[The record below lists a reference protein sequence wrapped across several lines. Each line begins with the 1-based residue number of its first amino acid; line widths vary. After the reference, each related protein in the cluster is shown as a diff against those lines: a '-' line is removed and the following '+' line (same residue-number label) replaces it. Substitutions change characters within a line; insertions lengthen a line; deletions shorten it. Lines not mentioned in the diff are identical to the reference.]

1 MASFFYHQT
10 SFSNIDVVLYLS
22 CNFSFQIKFFKLSIP
37 KFSLWTLK
45 TIWSE
50 NLKLVWKN
58 PKSKLNFVQ
67 IMIPKR
73 TVRTRL
79 VIKFL
84 HSHNGGGLFRMVTVS
99 FFYFR
104 RKKPRWIS
112 VSEFN
117 LLVIRVFHSVW
128 IGIFKLYED
137 LKTSNYMYYIILYW
151 TLYLKQS
158 ILYYVP
164 ALHKAKILLLIKNDI
179 FTVYEYSFY

>member
-1 MASFFYHQT
+1 M
-10 SFSNIDVVLYLS
+10 VR
-22 CNFSFQIKFFKLSIP
+22 KFETCVEES
-37 KFSLWTLK
+37 S
-45 TIWSE
+45 
-50 NLKLVWKN
+50 
-58 PKSKLNFVQ
+58 SKLHFVQ

-99 FFYFR
+99 LFFILEEKHPDGYLFLNSTFWSYGYF
-104 RKKPRWIS
+104 I
-112 VSEFN
+112 VYEF
-117 LLVIRVFHSVW
+117 
-128 IGIFKLYED
+128 GIFKLYED

-179 FTVYEYSFY
+179 FTVCIRVQFLLYRHKTVWMLP